1 MKFSAALQKTDLKP
15 ETINVYEDELKKI
28 KDGQERMSAE
38 MDDMDRILD
47 STN

>member
-28 KDGQERMSAE
+28 KDGQARMSAE
-38 MDDMDRILD
+38 MDEMDRILESSD
-47 STN
+47 